1 MVICLSQFPV
11 SFLSSESR
19 ESLRERER
27 ESYKS
32 DQMLRFEIFPKCRFV
47 DLLVD
52 GNERNERSSSERA
65 ERSSNR
71 NVMSRRS
78 RRSRPES
85 CPPMPIS
92 AYWPNENERGW
103 YDARMFELYEDTA
116 CVEYAD
122 YPGKK
127 HEIPRS
133 WIRVKSKENKVR
145 QGIEFDDTEML
156 KDAAAYRSSRDAE
169 VENRD
174 IMRDAAAFGLH
185 QGIEDDDTEML
196 KAAAAFRVHQGIEI
210 DDEIQNKDIVRDA
223 AAFRVHQGIEVDT
236 EMFKDA
242 AAYRSSHDTAEVE
255 SRENKKIKT
264 TQNSRRDNDN

>member
-1 MVICLSQFPV
+1 MRGMRDRQ
-11 SFLSSESR
+11 R
-19 ESLRERER
+19 RERDR
-27 ESYKS
+27 
-32 DQMLRFEIFPKCRFV
+32 RAPK
-47 DLLVD
+47 
-52 GNERNERSSSERA
+52 RSVETVKA
-65 ERSSNR
+65 VEASN
-71 NVMSRRS
+71 
-78 RRSRPES
+78 
-85 CPPMPIS
+85 CPPMPVS

-122 YPGKK
+122 YPGKNTK
-127 HEIPRS
+127 FLVLGC
-133 WIRVKSKENKVR
+133 RVKSRENKVR

-185 QGIEDDDTEML
+185 QGIEGDDTEML
-196 KAAAAFRVHQGIEI
+196 KDAAAFRVHQGIEIDDKIENKDIARDAAAFRVHQGIEI
-210 DDEIQNKDIVRDA
+210 DDEIENKDIVRDA
-223 AAFRVHQGIEVDT
+223 AAFRVHQGIEVDS

-255 SRENKKIKT
+255 SREKIKNKDDT
-264 TQNSRRDNDN
+264 KQ